1 MPFRHL
7 AKMAITESSDIPIL
21 SLLYKLNKLAPPSP
35 ATKLPKTLNGP
46 STPPTPSR
54 VLNDRIGLIRG
65 DITTLAV
72 DAIVNAANRSLLGGG
87 GVDGAIHRAAGH
99 GLLEECYTLNG
110 CHTGSAKITRG
121 YKLPCKKVVHTV
133 GPVYDVLEPEKSE
146 RLLAGCYT
154 KSLELAVAN
163 NCQTI
168 AFSSISTGVYG
179 YPSREAAPIA
189 ISTVRKFLEQDT
201 GRKIQK
207 VVFVTFEAKDVDAYN
222 DFLPYVYCLHVDRS
236 MLTSGAMPANTSP
249 LCPRMVVLLKMLQ
262 FPRNPCSTNLRRVRG
277 PRRRPRQ
284 SQRQPL
290 SSCPVPPQP
299 IHLALNMPIR
309 SRNMAMPDRSL
320 DGAAELTYSP
330 FATLN
335 LSHRSTD

>member
-1 MPFRHL
+1 MPFHHL
-7 AKMAITESSDIPIL
+7 AKMAVTESSDIPIL
-21 SLLYKLNKLAPPSP
+21 SLLYKLSKLAPPSL

-121 YKLPCKKVVHTV
+121 YKLPCKKVVHAV

-189 ISTVRKFLEQDT
+189 ISTVRKFLEQDS
-201 GRKIQK
+201 GRRIQK

-222 DFLPYVYCLHVDRS
+222 EFLPQYFPPVSEDGGPSEDAAIPKKS
-236 MLTSGAMPANTSP
+236 MFDEFEKGKGTETKAEAEPKAATIELPSAPTANPS
-249 LCPRMVVLLKMLQ
+249 
-262 FPRNPCSTNLRRVRG
+262 STQHADKKQKHGN
-277 PRRRPRQ
+277 
-284 SQRQPL
+284 
-290 SSCPVPPQP
+290 
-299 IHLALNMPIR
+299 A
-309 SRNMAMPDRSL
+309 
-320 DGAAELTYSP
+320 
-330 FATLN
+330 
-335 LSHRSTD
+335 